1 MPERAQEADN
11 ASGQP
16 MTGVSYRE
24 AGVDIEAGYAAVRL
38 IKELARTTYR
48 PEVRGEIGSFGGF
61 FSLESMGLRRP
72 LLVAGSDG
80 VGTKLKIAFLLDRHD
95 TVGIDCVAY
104 CVNDIICH
112 GAEPLF
118 FLDYLAVG
126 RLDPEKVARIVAG
139 VAEGCRQAGCAL
151 IGGETAEMPG
161 FYPPD
166 EYDLAGFAVG
176 VVSEEKIITGAQ
188 VRPGDVLLGL
198 ASTGLQA
205 SGFSLV
211 RRIVLEQ
218 HRLPLDAY
226 YPELGRTLGEEL
238 LTPTAVYARPI
249 LRLTRSVTVHGIANI
264 SGGGLPENLPR
275 AMADGTRAVIEVG
288 SWPEPPIF
296 DMLRRLGPVS
306 EEEMRRTFNLGIGM
320 VVILPPGEVD
330 RARAI
335 LAESGV
341 TSWPVGEVVSGEK
354 GVEFR

>member
-1 MPERAQEADN
+1 MPVQAGKPEEAE
-11 ASGQP
+11 GLP
-16 MTGVSYRE
+16 GVSYRE
-24 AGVDIEAGYAAVRL
+24 AGVDIEAGYATVRR

-48 PEVRGEIGSFGGF
+48 PEVRGDIGSFGGF
-61 FSLESMGLRRP
+61 FALPNDRYTRP
-72 LLVAGSDG
+72 LLVSGSDG

-118 FLDYLAVG
+118 FLDYLAAG
-126 RLDPEKVARIVAG
+126 RLDPEKAARIVAG
-139 VAEGCRQAGCAL
+139 VAEGCRQAGCVL

-161 FYPPD
+161 FYPPE

-176 VVSEEKIITGAQ
+176 IVSEEKVITGER
-188 VRPGDVLLGL
+188 VRPGDILLGL
-198 ASTGLQA
+198 ASTGLQS

-218 HRLPLDAY
+218 HRLPLDEY
-226 YPELGRTLGEEL
+226 YPDLGRTLGEEL
-238 LTPTAVYARPI
+238 LTPTAVYARPV
-249 LRLTRSVTVHGIANI
+249 LRLVSQADVHGIANI

-275 AMADGTRAVIEVG
+275 AMADGTRAVVRAG

-296 DMLRRLGPVS
+296 DLLRRLGPVP

-320 VVILPPGEVD
+320 VVILPAGEAE
-330 RARAI
+330 RAQAI
-335 LAESGV
+335 LAETGV
-341 TSWPVGEVVSGEK
+341 TSWPVGEVVSGDK